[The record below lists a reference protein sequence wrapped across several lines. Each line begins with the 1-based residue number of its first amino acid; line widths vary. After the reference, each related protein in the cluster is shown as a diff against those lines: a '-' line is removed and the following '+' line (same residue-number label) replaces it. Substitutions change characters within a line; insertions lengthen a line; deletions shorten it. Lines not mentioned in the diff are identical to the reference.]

1 MSSYRVKPLEKLEYK
16 GLIKDCFFIIWFIEM
31 VKPKKILRLR
41 NDAGG
46 IVAMP
51 SDSIGNKCFN

>member
-1 MSSYRVKPLEKLEYK
+1 
-16 GLIKDCFFIIWFIEM
+16 M

-51 SDSIGNKCFN
+51 SDSIGNNCFDRIQLLPVVYNVKKY